1 MPGRELTGE
10 ISAGFGAGE
19 GMGMGMVL
27 AHSLPPA
34 PISLRVTLAFP
45 IPPRSTA

>member
-1 MPGRELTGE
+1 MPGRERTGE
-10 ISAGFGAGE
+10 MSAGFGAGE
-19 GMGMGMVL
+19 GMGMVP